1 VNWRMTLFISMMM
14 LLVIIMLLQVQ
25 FVFNYVLLILL
36 NLFVGL
42 DIFLG
47 GLFFL
52 PVSVSWALVGFI
64 LGFLFYF
71 GLRQAYRLGEPV
83 YRRVSLGAAFG
94 FCAILLI
101 MGIVSAWSGLNA
113 PHRANAP
120 QAAQPN
126 QQTNPATVPDSWRVS
141 SVLGQIDWQKTF
153 HFRDNLVLPAMTDVK
168 EGKFVLAGD
177 AQASI
182 YTFLMDSTGNV
193 SWEISYSGDSLYR
206 TKAILRLSDGG
217 YLLAGVISA
226 KNDNNED
233 GFAARLSSSGQV
245 MWIKR
250 WGETKGDGFNAL
262 CLDPKGGFY
271 LAGYSTDPD
280 GQDRGWLLKIDGWG
294 NVLREQFIPRD
305 DCAFTSVIMTPEG
318 NVLLGGRARVVGR
331 GINFM
336 APAAR
341 VAYHG
346 WVIKLTSEGNTAWER
361 YLENLPD
368 SEVRQIINC
377 PEGGYAVVG
386 ISNNQNT
393 GFFARIDENGTIR
406 NLQNYTGPGE
416 WGCYGI
422 TERPEGTFIVAG
434 INSQSGDPKGDGWV
448 ASLDST
454 GQILKQQAFNSGSR
468 DIFNNIQPLNG
479 KELILSGSRTVPDTG
494 KQEGWVMKLTLAS
507 DSVATR

>member
-1 VNWRMTLFISMMM
+1 MTLFISMMM

>member
-1 VNWRMTLFISMMM
+1 VNWRMTLFISIMMM
-14 LLVIIMLLQVQ
+14 LLIAMLLQVQ
-25 FVFNYVLLILL
+25 FVFNYALLILL
-36 NLFVGL
+36 NLFAGM

-52 PVSVSWALVGFI
+52 PVTLSWALVGFI

-83 YRRVSLGAAFG
+83 YRRLSLGLAFG

-101 MGIVSAWSGLNA
+101 MGIVSTWSGLTNPHPRNA
-113 PHRANAP
+113 PP
-120 QAAQPN
+120 AAQPN
-126 QQTNPATVPDSWRVS
+126 QPRNAAPMPDTWRVS
-141 SVLGQIDWQKTF
+141 SVMGQIDWQKTF
-153 HFRDNLVLPAMTDVK
+153 HFRENLVLPAMTDVK

-206 TKAILRLSDGG
+206 TKAILRLPVGG

-245 MWIKR
+245 MWLKR
-250 WGETKGDGFNAL
+250 WGETKEDGFNAL

-271 LAGYSTDPD
+271 LAGYSVAPD
-280 GQDRGWLLKIDGWG
+280 GHNRGWLLKIDGWG

-305 DCAFTSVIMTPEG
+305 DCAFTSVVMAPEG
-318 NVLLGGRARVVGR
+318 NIILGGRAREGAR
-331 GINFM
+331 GLNFL

-346 WVIKLTSEGNTAWER
+346 WVIKLTSEGNTVWER
-361 YLENLPD
+361 FLENIND

-377 PEGGYAVVG
+377 REGGYAVVG

-393 GFFARIDENGTIR
+393 GFFARLEENGTLR
-406 NLQNYTGPGE
+406 NLQNYTGSGE

-422 TERPEGTFIVAG
+422 TERPEGQFIVAG
-434 INSQSGDPKGDGWV
+434 INSQLGDSRGDGWV

-479 KELILSGSRTVPDTG
+479 KELILSGSRTVPETG
-494 KQEGWVMKLTLAS
+494 KQEGWVIKLTLAS
-507 DSVATR
+507 DSAATR